1 MIKEDWTVPEFT
13 KDELKPKTAEI
24 LGQIRGQDV
33 EVQLMV
39 DQDAIY
45 LLIDGWYVFHIDTFT
60 GKGFL
65 VPDVGE
71 GTQLALDGRNRIKL
85 SNE

>member
-1 MIKEDWTVPEFT
+1 MIKENWTVPEFT

-33 EVQLMV
+33 KVKLMV
-39 DQDAIY
+39 DQDGIN
-45 LLIDGWYVFHIDTFT
+45 LLVDDWYVFHIDTFT

-65 VPDVGE
+65 VPGVGE
-71 GTQLALDGRNRIKL
+71 STQLALDNRKRIKL
-85 SNE
+85 DE